1 MLAPTQPYYSEYSTP
16 DDEKSKKF
24 QMLHGKNSVKSKQRI
39 PSIKPSD
46 LNMSSEESEQA
57 IPRKR
62 TKLSS
67 KNCVGGKYFQNL
79 NTNKTVE
86 GEEVVNLL
94 NSQDEP
100 QTKNFRKPSKR
111 KTKTDLRLKR
121 SEAKIDS
128 SPESSLVSMIDNEN
142 DQTLELISESIKY
155 KISIAALK
163 SRKKILISP
172 QPDHETSNDLM
183 TSSTED
189 PSNCPHSYRHKVQK
203 EEEEQSKD
211 FLDVIPC
218 SSTRSTSR
226 RQRKNVSKKGE
237 NKKLTDNSYQTI
249 KKRGK
254 PTCSNSDPNQDILLE
269 SAKSDSR
276 LKRIK
281 VKSDTSSES
290 SLVEMTDN
298 KNDQTKELI
307 SESINY
313 TIIKND
319 KGIAALKKDPSN
331 FPHSYRHKVQK
342 EEEEESKDFL
352 DVSPCSSTRS
362 TSRRQRKNVSKK
374 GENKK
379 LADNSY
385 QTIKK
390 RGKPTCSN
398 VDPNQDILSESKELN
413 NEHENFRKPSKR
425 KAKSDLRL
433 KISKVKSDASS
444 ESSLVKM
451 TDNKNDQTKELI
463 PESIPYTIIKNDKS
477 IAALKSSK
485 KISKSLQPEHESSND
500 LMNVNTEDGSNF
512 SYSYRHKVPALKTC
526 VMFTGGTNTPVN
538 LDIVSDLGGK
548 IVESVTDGTVLVS
561 DKFKR
566 TVKTLCC
573 IALGKPI
580 VTSDWLNNSKA
591 TKSFSDIYKYLLKDN
606 TAEQQYA
613 FNLQSTLELAKK
625 KPLLTGFKIH
635 VTGGVKPPPT
645 EMKDIIQCAGAK
657 FLAKCPNKDT
667 NSNIIIISC
676 AEDMKKLGSSAIP
689 VVTNE
694 FLLTGL
700 LHYDFNHS
708 PYLIS
713 KAVKDATV
721 EPTKSRNQRTS
732 RKV

>member
-1 MLAPTQPYYSEYSTP
+1 MNLKVNKGCRRVT
-16 DDEKSKKF
+16 
-24 QMLHGKNSVKSKQRI
+24 
-39 PSIKPSD
+39 
-46 LNMSSEESEQA
+46 
-57 IPRKR
+57 RKR
-62 TKLSS
+62 KIAITE
-67 KNCVGGKYFQNL
+67 NIVQEI
-79 NTNKTVE
+79 NK
-86 GEEVVNLL
+86 
-94 NSQDEP
+94 SA
-100 QTKNFRKPSKR
+100 KNFRKPSKR

-155 KISIAALK
+155 KISKNNKCNNDALKNDQTKELISESINYTIIKNDIGIAALK